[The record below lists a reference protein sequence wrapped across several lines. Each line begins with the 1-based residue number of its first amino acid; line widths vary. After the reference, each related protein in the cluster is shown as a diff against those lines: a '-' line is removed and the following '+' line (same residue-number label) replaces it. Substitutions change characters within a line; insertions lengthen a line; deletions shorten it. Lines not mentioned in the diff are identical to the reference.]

1 LSISIGEN
9 TRVSLHFSL
18 SMKDGAIIDS
28 TFDKKAAEFEFG
40 DGRLPDGFQSYLR
53 GMKAGEQNE
62 WQVPP
67 EKSFGMPNPN
77 NIQNMKRED
86 FSDDIELVEGLVLS
100 FADANKSELP
110 GVVKS
115 FDDEVVVIDFNH
127 PLAGEELGFKVE
139 IINVE
144 AI

>member
-1 LSISIGEN
+1 MSISIGEN

-18 SMKDGAIIDS
+18 SLKDGAIIDS
-28 TFDKKAAEFEFG
+28 TFDKQAAEFEFG
-40 DGRLPDGFQSYLR
+40 DGQLPDGFQSYLL

-77 NIQNMKRED
+77 NIQTMKRED
-86 FSDDIELVEGLVLS
+86 FSNDIELVEGLVLS

-115 FDDEVVVIDFNH
+115 FNDESVVIDFNH

-139 IINVE
+139 IIGVE